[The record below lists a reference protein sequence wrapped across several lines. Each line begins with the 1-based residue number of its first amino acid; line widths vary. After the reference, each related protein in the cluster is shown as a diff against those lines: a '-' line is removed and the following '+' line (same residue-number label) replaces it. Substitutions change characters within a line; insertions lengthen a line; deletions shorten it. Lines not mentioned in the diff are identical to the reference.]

1 MTEQALQFFKKPPK
15 KLAALIELV
24 NGFPSDLE
32 RRREILPKALREKA
46 EAEGKADLLVGSIV
60 EAIKDLPGKL
70 QDYVCMGFWDE
81 GGSDK
86 RALDFAKEGGVIER
100 YSQLWD
106 AYLTLREIAR
116 RPDKEAKPALWML
129 NALYNA
135 PAFLEIDRQGILRD
149 VKTLFFRVITDE
161 DIEARRIRECPI
173 CKRIFWA
180 GRLTMKCCSTR
191 CANTFRVHRHRYR
204 TAEEKAEYE
213 LRRARREERKHLA
226 EKQHGKT
233 SNTENGE

>member
-1 MTEQALQFFKKPPK
+1 MAKQALQFFKKPPE

-32 RRREILPKALREKA
+32 RRKEILPETLRKKV
-46 EAEGKADLLVGSIV
+46 EAEGREDLLTTAIV
-60 EAIKDLPGKL
+60 EAIKDLPNKL
-70 QDYVCMGFWDE
+70 QDYVCMGFWD
-81 GGSDK
+81 GGESIK
-86 RALDFAKEGGVIER
+86 GSLDFAKEGGVVER

-116 RPDKEAKPALWML
+116 QPDEEKNKPAIWML
-129 NALYNA
+129 LPLYSA
-135 PAFLEIDRQGILRD
+135 PVFLEIDRQGMLRD
-149 VKTLFFRVITDE
+149 VKTLFFRVIADE
-161 DIEARRIRECPI
+161 DVEARRIGECPI

-204 TAEEKAEYE
+204 TAEEKVDYE
-213 LRRARREERKHLA
+213 LRRVKREKKRQKKTQKEAPLST
-226 EKQHGKT
+226 EKGK
-233 SNTENGE
+233 